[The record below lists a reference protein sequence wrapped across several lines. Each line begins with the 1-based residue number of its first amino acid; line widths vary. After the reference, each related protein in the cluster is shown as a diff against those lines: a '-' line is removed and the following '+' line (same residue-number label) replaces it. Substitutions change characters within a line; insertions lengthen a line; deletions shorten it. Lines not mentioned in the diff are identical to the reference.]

1 MRYGFVVTVTF
12 YNHFVR
18 TPSSIH
24 SPPLEVCGYHQNIQ
38 NLGITRNI
46 YHFTIILLRLISR
59 SHYLH
64 VAMVLIQLPSCY
76 GIIKSPSVT
85 N

>member
-1 MRYGFVVTVTF
+1 MRYGFVVTVT

-18 TPSSIH
+18 TPWSIH
-24 SPPLEVCGYHQNIQ
+24 SPPIEVRGHHQNIQ

-64 VAMVLIQLPSCY
+64 VAMVNYHHAMELS
-76 GIIKSPSVT
+76 KVRRW
-85 N
+85 